1 MKPVERSE
9 ILDYVTYEERRAE
22 LRPAFLAAKAKR
34 RVRVG
39 EYLNF
44 LFENRDTVRYQVQ
57 EMMRVEQIVKEAD
70 ILHELKTYNELLGKD
85 GGVGCCLL
93 IEIDDPEERAQK
105 LTAWLKLPEHLYL
118 KLADGTKVRAVF
130 DERQVGET
138 RVSSVQYLQF
148 PVGGQ
153 TPIAVGVDH
162 PDLNAETTLEDEQ
175 KAALAEDL
183 AQED

>member
-1 MKPVERSE
+1 MKPVDRSE
-9 ILDYVTYEERRAE
+9 ILDYVTYSEQRDE
-22 LRPAFLAAKAKR
+22 LRPAFLEAKKLR

-39 EYLNF
+39 EYLTF
-44 LFENRDTVRYQVQ
+44 LFENHDTVRYQVQ
-57 EMMRVEQIVKEAD
+57 EMMRVEQIVKEVD
-70 ILHELKTYNELLGKD
+70 IKHELDTYNELIGKD
-85 GGVGCCLL
+85 GGLGCTLL
-93 IEIDDPEERAQK
+93 IEIDDKEERQEK

-153 TPIAVGVDH
+153 APVAVGTDH
-162 PDLNAETTLEDEQ
+162 PELTEETALSDEQ
-175 KAALAEDL
+175 QAALGADL
-183 AQED
+183 A